1 MYNKKGADSKQ
12 TLKQKYK
19 SSVVQVEEQITKS
32 MEPNAK
38 FWPDLY
44 VHRYLILDRGETLA
58 MSVTLHLEQ
67 EKKKKSCG
75 KDDKMTSLSGKM
87 VAAATE
93 SFSTFLNPYVKTD
106 RATA

>member
-38 FWPDLY
+38 F
-44 VHRYLILDRGETLA
+44 
-58 MSVTLHLEQ
+58 
-67 EKKKKSCG
+67 
-75 KDDKMTSLSGKM
+75 
-87 VAAATE
+87 
-93 SFSTFLNPYVKTD
+93 
-106 RATA
+106 